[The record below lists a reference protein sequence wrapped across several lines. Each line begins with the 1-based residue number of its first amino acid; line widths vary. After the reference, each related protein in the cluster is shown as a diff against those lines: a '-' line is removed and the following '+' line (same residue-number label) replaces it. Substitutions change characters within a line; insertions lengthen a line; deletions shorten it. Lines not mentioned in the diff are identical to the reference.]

1 MKQPKSEKAK
11 KTLEDMKERRVED
24 SRNLRVEIEA
34 KLKWAIEQQ
43 TNGIKVIEKQMK
55 QIKDNQN
62 TLLELAGIIKVLS
75 QLLEPE
81 IKEEPKVEEKKVE

>member
-11 KTLEDMKERRVED
+11 KTLEEMKERRAED
-24 SRNLRVEIEA
+24 SRNLRVDIEA
-34 KLKWAIEQQ
+34 KLKWALEQKE
-43 TNGIKVIEKQMK
+43 NGIKVIEKQMK

-75 QLLEPE
+75 QLLEPD
-81 IKEEPKVEEKKVE
+81 KPEEPKVEEKKV